1 MKVGFTQ
8 VLLARANSE
17 WEWPTGGTEQRPV
30 FQPSLFHETKGSE
43 GLSLQQGEQYVRKN
57 KDNFKHL
64 KFQYMV
70 QQAKSVLDEIWCF
83 KSF

>member
-1 MKVGFTQ
+1 MKVGFTH

-43 GLSLQQGEQYVRKN
+43 GLSLQQGEHYVRKN
-57 KDNFKHL
+57 NYSMCQHL
-64 KFQYMV
+64 KIQYMV
-70 QQAKSVLDEIWCF
+70 QQAKL
-83 KSF
+83 